1 MQQSTEDMFIINVTT
16 EQEQI
21 EVKLSSHCDCD
32 EVVHHF
38 ANIMRMMTFTSS
50 TIIDALRNTAEEL
63 ESDLKYVT
71 NKL

>member
-1 MQQSTEDMFIINVTT
+1 MKQSIEDMFIINVTT

-21 EVKLSSHCDCD
+21 EVKLSSECNGD
-32 EVVHHF
+32 ELVHHF
-38 ANIMRMMTFTSS
+38 ANIMRMLTFTSS
-50 TIIDALRNTAEEL
+50 TIINALRNTAEEL

>member
-1 MQQSTEDMFIINVTT
+1 MKQSTEDMFIINVTT
-16 EQEQI
+16 GQEQI
-21 EVKLSSHCDCD
+21 EVKLSSYCDC

-38 ANIMRMMTFTSS
+38 ANIMRMMTSTSS
-50 TIIDALRNTAEEL
+50 TIIDALRNTAKEL

>member
-1 MQQSTEDMFIINVTT
+1 
-16 EQEQI
+16 
-21 EVKLSSHCDCD
+21 
-32 EVVHHF
+32 
-38 ANIMRMMTFTSS
+38 MMTFTSS